1 MSTEKR
7 IAQGMADCV
16 ELAQEKG
23 YSPREML
30 SIALS
35 IAATIGIN
43 YLGADVTVA
52 QRAVEEFGDKLG
64 VGFDYKGPHVNP
76 NIPEAEGVN

>member
-1 MSTEKR
+1 MNVEKR
-7 IAQGMADCV
+7 ITQGMADCI

-35 IAATIGIN
+35 LAATIGMN
-43 YLGADVTVA
+43 YLGIDVQTA
-52 QRAVEEFGDKLG
+52 QDAVKEFGDKLG
-64 VGFDYKGPHVNP
+64 VGFDYKGPCLNP

>member
-1 MSTEKR
+1 MSIEKR
-7 IAQGMADCV
+7 ITQGMADCI

-23 YSPREML
+23 YSPREMF

-35 IAATIGIN
+35 LAATLSIN

-52 QRAVEEFGDKLG
+52 QEAVKDFGEKFG
-64 VGFDYKGPHVNP
+64 VEFDYKGLHVNP
-76 NIPEAEGVN
+76 NIPEAEGAN